1 MAGSN
6 RLAGHTLPCEG
17 RVQLGGHIIGDG
29 SGEGR
34 ACCSCGRESP
44 LLPSTRAR
52 KQWHRDHKND
62 VRSELGLAR
71 MDAGHQTR
79 KELDP
84 S

>member
-1 MAGSN
+1 MATAN
-6 RLAGHTLPCEG
+6 RLPGHTLPCEG

-34 ACCSCGRESP
+34 ARCSCGKDSP

-62 VRSELGLAR
+62 IHSEIGLAR
-71 MDAGHQTR
+71 MAAADHEVTT
-79 KELDP
+79 
-84 S
+84 

>member
-1 MAGSN
+1 MRAN

-34 ACCSCGRESP
+34 AVCSCGTESA

-52 KQWHRDHKND
+52 REWHVDHKND
-62 VRSELGLAR
+62 IRAELGLALVGR
-71 MDAGHQTR
+71 SEESER
-79 KELDP
+79 
-84 S
+84 